1 MKTLKMEV
9 CMLPPGGYISKKIK
23 VKRTFEGHFPGLVWH
38 IFLGTVE
45 ASFHE
50 WKIRTEW
57 FWEMMNRDVNFYKWK
72 IQNKWSVWMNRS
84 REYFRKGVEL
94 ERHVLESEIRIVIL
108 LVANIA
114 IGVWLIHSNVFL
126 AEVKYNLAVGDVAEV
141 EKMPLVEQKADLNS
155 MLKLDIEEVKEVDK
169 KEKKEETEVP
179 KNIKELNSV
188 LPPQEEKC
196 EEEKEEKISSDQ
208 CKENYDEY
216 LEELEKE
223 EKEKMEKLNTVRA
236 QAKPRINARK
246 PYVFDVVGGRKVC
259 NKKNDKPS
267 KSKNNKRGH
276 MDMECCLDPDEI
288 PNPHCYYPSSK
299 YGKYLGKK

>member
-1 MKTLKMEV
+1 M
-9 CMLPPGGYISKKIK
+9 
-23 VKRTFEGHFPGLVWH
+23 FEGHFPGLVWH
-38 IFLGTVE
+38 IFLGMLET
-45 ASFHE
+45 SFHE

-84 REYFRKGVEL
+84 REYFRKSIEL

-114 IGVWLIHSNVFL
+114 MTAWLIHSNVFL
-126 AEVKYNLAVGDVAEV
+126 AEIKYNLAMGGVAEV
-141 EKMPLVEQKADLNS
+141 EEMPLTEQKTDLSS
-155 MLKLDIEEVKEVDK
+155 MLKLETEEVKEV
-169 KEKKEETEVP
+169 EKKEEEEAP
-179 KNIKELNSV
+179 KNIKELNNV
-188 LPPQEEKC
+188 LPPREKRC
-196 EEEKEEKISSDQ
+196 EGERKEAISSDH
-208 CKENYDEY
+208 CKENYDKY

-223 EKEKMEKLNTVRA
+223 EQEKIKKINAARA
-236 QAKPRINARK
+236 QAKPRISAPQ

-259 NKKNDKPS
+259 NRKNDHPS
-267 KSKNNKRGH
+267 KSKNNKPGH

-288 PNPHCYYPSSK
+288 PNPHCYYSSSK